1 MGSNFPNNVPDS
13 GTSLVQ
19 NQRLSNSE
27 VLQKASFVIDIPN
40 AETKSKSNIPF
51 FQENVISNPA
61 FSIVSCSCSCE
72 IIEES
77 YSNEACFSA

>member
-27 VLQKASFVIDIPN
+27 LFQKTSFVLDIPN
-40 AETKSKSNIPF
+40 AETKSKSNIPY

-61 FSIVSCSCSCE
+61 FSIVSCSCSCD
-72 IIEES
+72 IIAES